1 MLEEI
6 HLILSLPVNFFAFMV
21 SQHQVTVKETQLPL
35 YLGSTLFNLTVGKAL
50 LLLTASGKIP
60 NL

>member
-6 HLILSLPVNFFAFMV
+6 HFILSFPVNFFAFMV
-21 SQHQVTVKETQLPL
+21 SWYQVIVKETQIPL
-35 YLGSTLFNLTVGKAL
+35 YLGSTLFNLSVGKAL
-50 LLLTASGKIP
+50 LLLTANGKIP